1 LRFLFEWDDRKAKA
15 NLRKHQVPFERAV
28 LAFED
33 PLAITIPDEDE
44 PERWRTT
51 GIAGGNL
58 LVIVHT
64 DAEETNGE
72 TEVRIRIISARRAT
86 KRETRDHSR

>member
-1 LRFLFEWDDRKAKA
+1 M
-15 NLRKHQVPFERAV
+15 
-28 LAFED
+28 
-33 PLAITIPDEDE
+33 AITVPDEDE
-44 PERWRTT
+44 RGRWRTT
-51 GIAGGNL
+51 GNVDGDL

-86 KRETRDHSR
+86 KREAGDYRG